1 MIVRY
6 LDLWIQGA
14 ESCLYILWLTRTV
27 IMGQSLSLKEILLK
41 SYPRKMICFLKHN
54 LIVDWNIW
62 RLLKTFIHMSLIL
75 LISYVQQ
82 ILQRKILLV
91 HLLKSV
97 AKNCLFQKTLI
108 LKFQYNDYNLN
119 LLVLH
124 SNQVV
129 GILLKFPEN

>member
-1 MIVRY
+1 MIVCY

-14 ESCLYILWLTRTV
+14 ESCLYILRLTGTV
-27 IMGQSLSLKEILLK
+27 IMGQSLSLKEMLLK
-41 SYPRKMICFLKHN
+41 SYPGKMTCFLKHN

-62 RLLKTFIHMSLIL
+62 RLLKMSSSLIL

-82 ILQRKILLV
+82 MLQRKILLV

-97 AKNCLFQKTLI
+97 PKNCLFQKTLI

>member
-14 ESCLYILWLTRTV
+14 ESCLYILRLTGTV
-27 IMGQSLSLKEILLK
+27 IMGQSLSLKEMLLK
-41 SYPRKMICFLKHN
+41 SYPGKMTCFLKHN

-62 RLLKTFIHMSLIL
+62 RLLKMSLSLIL

-82 ILQRKILLV
+82 MLQRKILLV

-97 AKNCLFQKTLI
+97 PKNCLFQKTLI

>member
-1 MIVRY
+1 MIVCY

-14 ESCLYILWLTRTV
+14 ESCLYILCLTGTV

-41 SYPRKMICFLKHN
+41 SYPGKMTCFLKHN
-54 LIVDWNIW
+54 LIVDWSIW
-62 RLLKTFIHMSLIL
+62 RLLKMFIHMSLIL
-75 LISYVQQ
+75 LISYAQQ
-82 ILQRKILLV
+82 MLQRKILLV

-129 GILLKFPEN
+129 GLFLKFPEN

>member
-1 MIVRY
+1 MIVCY

-14 ESCLYILWLTRTV
+14 ESCLYILCLTGTV

-41 SYPRKMICFLKHN
+41 SYPGKMTCFLKHN

-62 RLLKTFIHMSLIL
+62 RLLKMSLSLIL

-82 ILQRKILLV
+82 MLQRKILLV

-108 LKFQYNDYNLN
+108 LKFQCNDYNLN

>member
-1 MIVRY
+1 MIVCY

-14 ESCLYILWLTRTV
+14 ESCLYILRLTGTV
-27 IMGQSLSLKEILLK
+27 IMGQSLSLKEMLLK
-41 SYPRKMICFLKHN
+41 SYPGKMTCFLKHN

-62 RLLKTFIHMSLIL
+62 RLLKMSLSLIL

-82 ILQRKILLV
+82 MLQRKILLV

-97 AKNCLFQKTLI
+97 PKNCLFQKTLI

>member
-1 MIVRY
+1 MIVCY

-14 ESCLYILWLTRTV
+14 ESCLYILRLTGTV
-27 IMGQSLSLKEILLK
+27 IMGQSLSLKEMLLK
-41 SYPRKMICFLKHN
+41 SYPGKMTCFLKHN

-62 RLLKTFIHMSLIL
+62 RLLKMSLSLIL

-82 ILQRKILLV
+82 MLQRKILLV

-108 LKFQYNDYNLN
+108 LKFQCNDYNLN

>member
-1 MIVRY
+1 MIVCY

-14 ESCLYILWLTRTV
+14 ESCLYILRLTGTV
-27 IMGQSLSLKEILLK
+27 IMGQSLSLKEMLLK
-41 SYPRKMICFLKHN
+41 SYPGKMTCFLKHN

-62 RLLKTFIHMSLIL
+62 RLLKMSLSLIL

-82 ILQRKILLV
+82 MLQRKILLV